1 MPVSGVKIDRHDL
14 RSTHEEA
21 DILIIQHAISSSLSG
36 KSVRVVC
43 DDTDVFI
50 LLVHFYNS
58 KCEGSNYAPM
68 VMSSPMTQRAVIDIR
83 ATADAHRDIA
93 DDLPAIH
100 GLSGADTI
108 ASLHGIGKATVLKI
122 YMQGGFSVSKV
133 GDVEADMQSVEAQ
146 SIKFIC
152 AAYGKVAESCK
163 SMTECRVKMWR
174 HKIGKSGASSVKLCT
189 LPPVMH
195 SSKISTDA
203 I

>member
-58 KCEGSNYAPM
+58 KCKGSNYAPM
-68 VMSSPMTQRAVIDIR
+68 VMSSPVKQRAVIDIR
-83 ATADAHRDIA
+83 ATADAHSDIA

-108 ASLHGIGKATVLKI
+108 ASLHGIGRATVC
-122 YMQGGFSVSKV
+122 S
-133 GDVEADMQSVEAQ
+133 
-146 SIKFIC
+146 KFIC
-152 AAYGKVAESCK
+152 
-163 SMTECRVKMWR
+163 RVVSQSLKLVMW
-174 HKIGKSGASSVKLCT
+174 KLICS
-189 LPPVMH
+189 LLKLNPLNSYVLHM
-195 SSKISTDA
+195 A
-203 I
+203 R